1 MEAEQER
8 AHPSSELLSLA
19 LYDSDGGKDAWGKT
33 LHAAAPDDSPLFW
46 FFNLLHSSRWSQ
58 ESGEALWQQL
68 PWCTSIWSLVHLLK
82 GELVGALKGKPNIYY
97 DVQTRGSNSFL
108 HPTVSYTLLQG
119 GDPCT
124 LEFPTLRVKEE
135 VGIFS
140 RFANPYKDLC
150 GFGVCSRW

>member
-108 HPTVSYTLLQG
+108 HPTVSYSLLQG

-124 LEFPTLRVKEE
+124 LGFATLRVKEE

-140 RFANPYKDLC
+140 RLANPYKDLC